1 MLILVFKYSCGG
13 VAKKG
18 VIGAWTL
25 KSIGW
30 NKLIYKKSTNVEMS
44 ALKQKLAFVDESYA
58 VASDVRKITQIENN
72 KWIEDSVLSSED
84 RRAIIKKQ
92 REIKRS
98 LGRRIGRVVHAE
110 YEELEQKIIDADS
123 KISALNNIYKR
134 VKPLSK
140 KTILQF
146 NHRYDGLIETFFE
159 ALTES
164 ERLRFKVLVDG
175 DLVSFGESQKF
186 LSPTELNTKL
196 KPYFSSPKFSVEEVI
211 CSLENSIRKNEL
223 AEKQSIKHSQKDR
236 AALAAYKI
244 RKTKHALKIVKRIE
258 HLDNVY
264 GKKLKGVKTF
274 IKTEKGELPWPKY
287 LLGNFKACSYSGISS
302 FNAILNSNTV
312 ALPHINEVPLLQ
324 FGSMFL
330 FSTDI
335 SIFFDIR
342 KVLSA
347 HEFNKFR
354 AFSHYESKLSKE
366 YPVKNSI
373 GFPYSYFNI

>member
-1 MLILVFKYSCGG
+1 
-13 VAKKG
+13 
-18 VIGAWTL
+18 
-25 KSIGW
+25 
-30 NKLIYKKSTNVEMS
+30 MS

-134 VKPLSK
+134 VKPLSE

-164 ERLRFKVLVDG
+164 ERSKFKVLVDG
-175 DLVSFGESQKF
+175 DLVNFGESQKF
-186 LSPTELNTKL
+186 LSPSVLNTKL
-196 KPYFSSPKFSVEEVI
+196 KPYFSSPKYSIEEVI
-211 CSLENSIRKNEL
+211 CSLEDLIRKNEL
-223 AEKQSIKHSQKDR
+223 AEKQSIQHSQRDR

-244 RKTKHALKIVKRIE
+244 RKTKHALQIVKRIE

-287 LLGNFKACSYSGISS
+287 LLGNFKLCSYNAISS
-302 FNAILNSNTV
+302 FDSILNSNTV
-312 ALPHINEVPLLQ
+312 ALPLINEVPLLQ

-342 KVLSA
+342 KALSA
-347 HEFNKFR
+347 HEFSKFR
-354 AFSHYESKLSKE
+354 AFSHYESRLSKE